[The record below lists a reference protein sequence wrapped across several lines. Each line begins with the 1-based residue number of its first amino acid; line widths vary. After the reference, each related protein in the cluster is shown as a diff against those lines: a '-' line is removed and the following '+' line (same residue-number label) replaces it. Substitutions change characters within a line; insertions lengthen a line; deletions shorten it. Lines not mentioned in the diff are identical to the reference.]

1 MRNKKTEFMLF
12 ICLIVFQAIF
22 LAGCSGQSK
31 PEEEGQTAVY
41 YINNAETRVERQS
54 YGLRASD
61 TAGQIEEL
69 IEQLGIIPEKLS
81 YKAPLQMGFR
91 LLSYRAEGETLHL
104 DVSGEYRGLKPTTEV
119 LVRAA
124 LVRTFSQAEG
134 IKYVAVTVEGEPLL
148 DTLGNMVGLMTAEQF
163 VDNAGD
169 EINAY
174 EKVRLKLYFANE
186 TGDGLVAANR
196 TVVYNTN
203 IPLEKLVLEELIAGP
218 GQESAGDL
226 FPVINPDTKVVNV
239 TVKDNVC
246 YVNFNELF
254 LTQIYTV
261 TSDVAIYSIVNSL
274 EELPNVNKV
283 QISINGETDVMYRE
297 SISLS
302 TVFER
307 NLELLT
313 TTH

>member
-1 MRNKKTEFMLF
+1 MRNKKIVSMLLTG
-12 ICLIVFQAIF
+12 LIVFQAIF
-22 LAGCSGQSK
+22 LAGCSGQNK

-41 YINNAETRVERQS
+41 YINNAENRVERQS
-54 YGLRASD
+54 YGLLTSD

-69 IEQLGIIPEKLS
+69 IGQLEIIPEKLS

-91 LLSYRAEGETLHL
+91 LLSYRTDGETLYL

-148 DTLGNMVGLMTAEQF
+148 DTLGNTVGLMTAEQF